1 LTQIHD
7 LEQEVLELKRNNQEQ
22 HASMERMRNEKHQLQ
37 RKLESA
43 LDEKKNSDR
52 INELTIIGM

>member
-1 LTQIHD
+1 LKQIHG
-7 LEQEVLELKRNNQEQ
+7 LEEEVLELKRTNQELQ
-22 HASMERMRNEKHQLQ
+22 ASMERMKNEKQQLQ

-43 LDEKKNSDR
+43 HDEKKYSDR